1 MIAGLYGKGMFNIVR
16 NHQTSKLSS
25 SVAAPFCIPP
35 SSVWVF
41 LWLHPSHHLVLSV
54 FRILAILIGMQWHL
68 VVVLICISLVTWCG
82 ASFHKL
88 FCHICIFFGD
98 LFDKVTFKQVVFLVL
113 SFKSSFHIL
122 DNNPLSDITFANIFS
137 RSVHGLL
144 ILLIMSS
151 ME

>member
-25 SVAAPFCIPP
+25 NVAAPFCSPT

-41 LWLHPSHHLVLSV
+41 FRFTSSPPFVLSV
-54 FRILAILIGMQWHL
+54 FQILAILVGMQWHL
-68 VVVLICISLVTWCG
+68 VVLICISLVTWCG

-88 FCHICIFFGD
+88 FRHLCIFFGD
-98 LFDKVTFKQVVFLVL
+98 LFDKVIFKRVVFLVL

-137 RSVHGLL
+137 RSVDGLL